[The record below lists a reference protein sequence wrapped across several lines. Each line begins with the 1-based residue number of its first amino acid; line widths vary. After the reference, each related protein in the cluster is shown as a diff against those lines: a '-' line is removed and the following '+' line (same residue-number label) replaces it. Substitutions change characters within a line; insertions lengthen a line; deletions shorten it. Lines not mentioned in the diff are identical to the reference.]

1 MLALRKK
8 YLVQFLRS
16 NILSFLI
23 IKFKYMIAL
32 TNKVQIV
39 KKKIG
44 IAKFNIVIYLNFIL
58 IKFKYMIVLTNKV

>member
-1 MLALRKK
+1 MAFMLALRKK

-32 TNKVQIV
+32 TNKV
-39 KKKIG
+39 
-44 IAKFNIVIYLNFIL
+44 
-58 IKFKYMIVLTNKV
+58 